1 MKAKKIY
8 RMKVFPILF
17 SSIILFG
24 TIKLAGDVKVYLDPR
39 YSTEADGKDIQLT
52 AESLIYPDFPK
63 PKNHLPV
70 LFIHGHHYGKNK
82 DKNFLIN
89 WQQSVNGLPCFQ
101 ETLELTEN
109 AWLGIEPYYID
120 LEDYEDADEK
130 KNRSIKED
138 ARKIKEAVELIL
150 LHQDDPAAKTKKVVI
165 IAYGSGAVSARYF
178 LKDLWENQN
187 KRLAFHPV
195 SEFIAISPPNHGL
208 NATNDF
214 IKTMGQD
221 SLALQQLNNGCDEN
235 CNRFSDPRS
244 HDFIEKLNGHAIQDT
259 LMANYCGQI
268 FDSEAPGSRRNN
280 EPIENGILYVSF
292 YARGNR
298 DIVGGS
304 DPSNDCQGRV
314 LAKNLAP
321 NAVNREIPGIPGNM
335 SYPKIPGG
343 DDKLAVHQNTVHMP
357 EVICKALYT
366 AVFHQAPPDEL
377 IFKGTDADEKN
388 WKSPPIIP
396 QLQMPEQKAGIVL
409 LLDISGSMSRLLPL
423 AKRAVEPFLK
433 LLNDYCYGNCKSNFG
448 ISVFP
453 PLPWSFLNQKEC
465 NGQVIHPMTLV
476 TETSVD
482 NAIKTVNCLQA
493 QGNTPLLNGIDTAVQ
508 LFDQE
513 NRKAIILLSD
523 GIHNCPGAVNSHDA
537 AVNVNDCIKNL
548 NEKQVTLYSIACGQD
563 LQLNH
568 QLLRRL
574 AEERKENLK
583 GTFIQA
589 MDSPINPYNY
599 NYNDIENHGGWHP
612 GTALNKAFKSIF
624 TDLLKLEEVTDQVN
638 IIKAEETKTFEVK
651 VNEYDRKISF
661 VLSWVTPQKGRL
673 GLSIKTPDG
682 KTIPNGSD
690 GLNVH
695 VHQGETYTIITTDE
709 HFLKQPGKVEAAP
722 WKVKI
727 DAPGLKHGEQE
738 YYQSSVIMDSA
749 LKMRTGFDKPFYETG
764 DTITFFA
771 AITEGKN
778 KRPKTG
784 LTDVFVTVTRPG
796 EGLGNWFASNKV
808 SAEALESIPETIA
821 NDGISMLHRKA
832 ILLTQ
837 KRKAAV
843 FQKTSSKDVQLPLY
857 DDGTHGDK
865 KKGDG
870 IYTNQYKY
878 KETLNEGTY
887 SFQFHASGYGDGD
900 PFEREKTVQK
910 YLAVKPDPDPE
921 FSRLRIEW
929 RDMFQ
934 DERVEYLYNVESV
947 PKDRFGNYMGP
958 GHRVD
963 VKIVYNKYKYGY
975 EGDNNHL
982 IPLKDNLDGTYSG
995 EIRISRSGFKTGVR
1009 LVFFID
1015 GKTFTTVEKI
1025 PGFKK
1030 RSLGIYAG
1038 TGIPTY
1044 SFNRTHN
1051 PAINLGCHLGFR
1063 FAPQFSLIGLVGYNR
1078 FGSSSSVMDDT
1089 LWWNISGNL
1098 KSEIVKDP
1106 FRIYVNV
1113 GPGIYISKTGAL
1125 KKGFNVGAGAAYSL
1139 TSKYIMEIGADFHRV
1154 YIKGLDPSFL
1164 VTYARLVYRF

>member
-1 MKAKKIY
+1 M
-8 RMKVFPILF
+8 
-17 SSIILFG
+17 
-24 TIKLAGDVKVYLDPR
+24 KVYLDPR
-39 YSTEADGKDIQLT
+39 YSTEVDGKDIQLT

-70 LFIHGHHYGKNK
+70 LFVHGHYDGSSKGKNFRK
-82 DKNFLIN
+82 N
-89 WQQSVNGLPCFQ
+89 WQQSINGLPCFQ
-101 ETLELTEN
+101 ETLELAEN
-109 AWLGIEPYYID
+109 ARLGIEPYYID
-120 LEDYEDADEK
+120 LEDYKDANEK
-130 KNRSIKED
+130 KNRSIEED

-178 LKDLWENQN
+178 LKDLWEKQN

-195 SEFIAISPPNHGL
+195 SAFIAISPPNHGL
-208 NATNDF
+208 NTTNDF
-214 IKTMGQD
+214 IKTLGQD
-221 SLALQQLNNGCDEN
+221 SLALRQLNNGFDEN

-259 LMANYCGQI
+259 MMANYCGQI

-280 EPIENGILYVSF
+280 EPIENGILYVTF

-304 DPSNDCQGRV
+304 DPSNDCKGRV

-335 SYPKIPGG
+335 SYPEIPGG
-343 DDKLAVHQNTVHMP
+343 DDKMAVHQNTVHMP

-366 AVFHQAPPDEL
+366 AAFHQAPPDEL
-377 IFKGTDADEKN
+377 IFKGAVADADEKN

-409 LLDISGSMSRLLPL
+409 LLDISGSMSRLLPMV
-423 AKRAVEPFLK
+423 KRAAEPFMK
-433 LLNDYCYGNCKSNFG
+433 LLNDYWNGYGKANIG
-448 ISVFP
+448 IAVFP
-453 PLPWSFLNQKEC
+453 SLPWSFLNQKEC
-465 NGQVIHPMTLV
+465 NGQVVHPMTLL
-476 TETSVD
+476 TETHIDHAV
-482 NAIKTVNCLQA
+482 KTVNCLQA
-493 QGNTPLLNGIDTAVQ
+493 QGNTPLLNGIDTALQ
-508 LFDQE
+508 LFGQE

-523 GIHNCPGAVNSHDA
+523 GNHNCPGPVNSQNA

-548 NEKQVTLYSIACGQD
+548 DEKQVTLYSIGCGQE

-568 QLLRRL
+568 KLLRRL
-574 AEERKENLK
+574 AEERKEYLK

-589 MDSPINPYNY
+589 MDSTLNLYNY
-599 NYNDIENHGGWHP
+599 NYNDKENHGGWHP
-612 GTALNKAFKSIF
+612 GTSLNKAFLSIF
-624 TDLLKLEEVTDQVN
+624 TDLLKLEEVSDHMGM
-638 IIKAEETKTFEVK
+638 IKAEDTKTFEVK
-651 VNEYDRKISF
+651 VNEYDRNISF

-673 GLSIKTPDG
+673 GLSIKASDG

-695 VHQGETYTIITTDE
+695 VHQGETYTIITMEE
-709 HFLKQPGKVEAAP
+709 HFLKQSGKVGAAP

-738 YYQSSVIMDSA
+738 YYQYSVIMDSA
-749 LKMRTGFDKPFYETG
+749 LKMRTGFDKPCYETG

-771 AITEGKN
+771 AITEGN
-778 KRPKTG
+778 GEGLKTG
-784 LTDVFVTVTRPG
+784 LTDVFVTVSRPG
-796 EGLGNWFASNKV
+796 EGLGNWYALNKV
-808 SAEALESIPETIA
+808 STEALESIPETIA

-832 ILLTQ
+832 MFLTQ
-837 KRKAAV
+837 KRKAAA
-843 FQKTSSKDVQLPLY
+843 FQRTRSKDLRLPLY

-870 IYTNQYKY
+870 IYTNQYK
-878 KETLNEGTY
+878 ETLKEGTY
-887 SFQFHASGYGDGD
+887 SFQFCAAGDENGD
-900 PFEREKTVQK
+900 TFEREKTVQK
-910 YLAVKPDPDPE
+910 YVAVKPDPDPE
-921 FSRLRIEW
+921 YSRLRIEW
-929 RDMFQ
+929 RDMFR
-934 DERVEYLYNVESV
+934 DERVEYLYDIESV
-947 PKDRFGNYMGP
+947 PKDRYGNFLGP

-963 VKIVYNKYKYGY
+963 VKIVYNNDKY
-975 EGDNNHL
+975 EGNGNHL
-982 IPLKDNLDGTYSG
+982 IPLKDNLDGTYTG

-1051 PAINLGCHLGFR
+1051 PGINLGCHIGYRL
-1063 FAPQFSLIGLVGYNR
+1063 APQFSLVGLAGYNR
-1078 FGSSSSVMDDT
+1078 FGSGSSVTDDT

-1106 FRIYVNV
+1106 FRVYINV

-1125 KKGFNVGAGAAYSL
+1125 KRGFNVGAGTAYSL
-1139 TSKYIMEIGADFHRV
+1139 TSKYIIEIGADFHRV
-1154 YIKGLDPSFL
+1154 YIEGLDPSFL